1 MFLMSVISLRP
12 LFFLLRFHTTEN
24 CMSSGRLR
32 GTFLSN
38 RHAV

>member
-1 MFLMSVISLRP
+1 LAATL
-12 LFFLLRFHTTEN
+12 N

-38 RHAV
+38 RDEV